1 MANNVQIDHKKKAF
15 DRDLADTNLSTQTKL
30 RLTYD
35 VYYITFF
42 FLLFQIFLRWI
53 SSFKISL
60 ENMLVYL
67 HGPCIARSVSL
78 TRSSRSRFDWL
89 KWFSFSSS

>member
-42 FLLFQIFLRWI
+42 FLLFQIFLR
-53 SSFKISL
+53 
-60 ENMLVYL
+60 
-67 HGPCIARSVSL
+67 
-78 TRSSRSRFDWL
+78 
-89 KWFSFSSS
+89 

>member
-42 FLLFQIFLRWI
+42 FFII
-53 SSFKISL
+53 SNFFKMNFVI
-60 ENMLVYL
+60 
-67 HGPCIARSVSL
+67 
-78 TRSSRSRFDWL
+78 
-89 KWFSFSSS
+89 

>member
-67 HGPCIARSVSL
+67 QAHA
-78 TRSSRSRFDWL
+78 
-89 KWFSFSSS
+89 